1 MSIEIDELD
10 EIGIIGQPYHGLWK
24 AGYIT
29 LPNGSTKA
37 CPAPVN
43 DGVTL
48 LRVPGLPAVSRG
60 TDEAAADTAA
70 GREWR
75 TYALISG
82 GCYGGSGPVIGNDE
96 AAYIWYIDPAKVRWL
111 MRLERG
117 NTAGQFLLKLKRF
130 GHFDGTT
137 SGWSTAIQIT
147 LSPELW
153 YQIYGGNRLMTVAQ
167 NTSGSEFVLGVR
179 NFPNGEYAIAL
190 AKINVSG
197 TVNLAAGNRG
207 LGFASASIEWP
218 TRLNDRVI
226 TNIVITGTVVY
237 TQTRYY
243 GLRRNADQVMTGTTY
258 TQIMISHDD
267 VPFSDNGEPPPVS
280 GHTWVT
286 ISPTTWEGSSDKLRY
301 VYSELRSK
309 RTIWATYAENT
320 LALWA
325 LEAVQIQTT
334 NEPLQFVP
342 GVGSAYSY
350 DTYPSTQD
358 TNRRLISWANDAV
371 VNNFEWSSSS
381 VTGGP
386 VASFPESHRDYQA
399 ISTDTTLTASSAQ
412 EVINT
417 HSQYFIDGS
426 TPRFRATYVIPTRH
440 RGQNFANPLMLKVQM
455 IRDSG
460 YSTGT
465 LYPISLHAPS
475 GTSQE
480 TSTSW
485 DNLYASWQPVLDA
498 IAQDTV
504 PICWF

>member
-1 MSIEIDELD
+1 MAIELDDLD

-29 LPNGSTKA
+29 QPNGSTKA

-82 GCYGGSGPVIGNDE
+82 GCYGGSGPVIGNDG

-117 NTAGQFLLKLKRF
+117 NTAGQFFLKLRRF

-167 NTSGSEFVLGVR
+167 NTTGSEFVLGVR
-179 NFPNGEYAIAL
+179 NFPDGEYAIAL

-226 TNIVITGTVVY
+226 TNVVITGTVVY

-243 GLRRNADQVMTGTTY
+243 GLRRNADHVMTGTTY
-258 TQIMISHDD
+258 TQVLVSHDD
-267 VPFSDNGEPPPVS
+267 VPFSDNGEPPAVS

-286 ISPTTWEGSSDKLRY
+286 ISPTTWEGSSDKLRQ
-301 VYSELRSK
+301 VTSELRSK
-309 RTIWATYAENT
+309 RTIWATYNEND
-320 LALWA
+320 LVLWS
-325 LEAVQIQTT
+325 LEAAQVQTT
-334 NEPLQFVP
+334 SEPLQIII
-342 GVGSAYSY
+342 GAGSAYSF
-350 DTYPSTQD
+350 DTYP
-358 TNRRLISWANDAV
+358 TNEDSVRGLISRANDTV
-371 VNNFEWSSSS
+371 VHNFEWTTSN
-381 VTGGP
+381 VYGGP
-386 VASFPESHRDYQA
+386 VDNFPYEFAASNS
-399 ISTDTTLTASSAQ
+399 SSDTTLTASSVQ
-412 EVINT
+412 SVINVW
-417 HSQYFIDGS
+417 SEFFMDGAS
-426 TPRFRATYVIPTRH
+426 PRFRATYVIPTRN

-475 GTSQE
+475 GTEQA
-480 TSTSW
+480 TTHSW
-485 DNLYASWQPVLDA
+485 ADLYASWQPVLDV